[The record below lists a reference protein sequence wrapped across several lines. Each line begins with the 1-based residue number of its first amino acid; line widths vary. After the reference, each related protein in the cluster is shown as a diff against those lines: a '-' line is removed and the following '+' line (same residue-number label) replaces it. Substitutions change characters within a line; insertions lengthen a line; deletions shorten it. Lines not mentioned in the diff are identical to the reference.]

1 MRRRSARCGVRDN
14 EVNAMTD
21 ETMGTVLQNC
31 PVCGA
36 PVAADAIACGACGF
50 KLLGRTQAFKP
61 LNMQAQASPAM
72 ANPALLSEATLK
84 IVKGPQIGSSFRLA
98 ADRLT
103 VGRSPQCDIFL
114 NDMTVSRM
122 HATIERTPA
131 GFRIS
136 DADSFNGLWVN
147 NLNVK
152 DADLRDGDIVQIG
165 TFCLMYLATPTM
177 R

>member
-1 MRRRSARCGVRDN
+1 
-14 EVNAMTD
+14 MTD

-36 PVAADAIACGACGF
+36 PVAADATACEACGF

-114 NDMTVSRM
+114 NDMTVSRS
-122 HATIERTPA
+122 HAVVEPA
-131 GFRIS
+131 GDGYTITDDS
-136 DADSFNGLWVN
+136 SFNGVWVN
-147 NLNVK
+147 NDNVEVRE
-152 DADLRDGDIVQIG
+152 LHEGDVVQIG
-165 TFCLMYLATPTM
+165 AFCLVY
-177 R
+177 REE

>member
-1 MRRRSARCGVRDN
+1 MRPWV
-14 EVNAMTD
+14 
-21 ETMGTVLQNC
+21 
-31 PVCGA
+31 P
-36 PVAADAIACGACGF
+36 F
-50 KLLGRTQAFKP
+50 RTQAFKP

>member
-1 MRRRSARCGVRDN
+1 MLAGNGDAGQNLHAVVDDGEGGVGAVVLAHSGRTRV
-14 EVNAMTD
+14 ELAVVVVGIPSGFV
-21 ETMGTVLQNC
+21 EHVLHVLQLD
-31 PVCGA
+31 GH
-36 PVAADAIACGACGF
+36 
-50 KLLGRTQAFKP
+50 LGD
-61 LNMQAQASPAM
+61 LE
-72 ANPALLSEATLK
+72 LVEL
-84 IVKGPQIGSSFRLA
+84 LA

>member
-1 MRRRSARCGVRDN
+1 
-14 EVNAMTD
+14 
-21 ETMGTVLQNC
+21 
-31 PVCGA
+31 
-36 PVAADAIACGACGF
+36 
-50 KLLGRTQAFKP
+50 
-61 LNMQAQASPAM
+61 
-72 ANPALLSEATLK
+72 
-84 IVKGPQIGSSFRLA
+84 
-98 ADRLT
+98 
-103 VGRSPQCDIFL
+103 
-114 NDMTVSRM
+114 MTVSRM
-122 HATIERTPA
+122 HATIERTPT

>member
-36 PVAADAIACGACGF
+36 PVAADATACEACGF

-103 VGRSPQCDIFL
+103 EGDALVGVTAGILAVRHLPKRHDGFAYACD
-114 NDMTVSRM
+114 
-122 HATIERTPA
+122 H
-131 GFRIS
+131 
-136 DADSFNGLWVN
+136 
-147 NLNVK
+147 
-152 DADLRDGDIVQIG
+152 
-165 TFCLMYLATPTM
+165 
-177 R
+177 

>member
-1 MRRRSARCGVRDN
+1 
-14 EVNAMTD
+14 
-21 ETMGTVLQNC
+21 MGQVLQTC

-36 PVAADAIACGACGF
+36 PVAANATACDACGF

-61 LNMQAQASPAM
+61 LNMQAQVGSVT
-72 ANPALLSEATLK
+72 ANAALLSEATLK
-84 IVKGPQIGSSFRLA
+84 IVKGPQVGNCFRLA
-98 ADRLT
+98 ADRIS

-131 GFRIS
+131 GFKII

-147 NLNVK
+147 NHNVK
-152 DADLRDGDIVQIG
+152 DADLRDGDTIQIG
-165 TFCLMYLATPTM
+165 TFVLVYLATPAM
-177 R
+177 C

>member
-1 MRRRSARCGVRDN
+1 
-14 EVNAMTD
+14 MT
-21 ETMGTVLQNC
+21 ETC

-36 PVAADAIACGACGF
+36 TLSSGASACPTCGF
-50 KLLGRTQAFKP
+50 KLLGATQSFKP
-61 LNMQAQASPAM
+61 FSVEGGEVPA
-72 ANPALLSEATLK
+72 AEHPQHQFVLRV
-84 IVKGPQIGSSFRLA
+84 VKGPQIGMVFKLGNAPMS
-98 ADRLT
+98 

>member
-1 MRRRSARCGVRDN
+1 
-14 EVNAMTD
+14 MT
-21 ETMGTVLQNC
+21 ETC

-36 PVAADAIACGACGF
+36 TLNPDASACPTCGF
-50 KLLGRTQAFKP
+50 KLLGATQSFKP
-61 LNMQAQASPAM
+61 FPIEGRDVPA
-72 ANPALLSEATLK
+72 ADHPQHQFVLRV
-84 IVKGPQIGSSFRLA
+84 VKGPQIGMVYRLGNA
-98 ADRLT
+98 PMS
-103 VGRSPQCDIFL
+103 VGRNPQCDIFL

>member
-1 MRRRSARCGVRDN
+1 
-14 EVNAMTD
+14 MTD
-21 ETMGTVLQNC
+21 ETMGKVLQTC

-36 PVAADAIACGACGF
+36 PVPAEASACEACGF

-61 LNMQAQASPAM
+61 LNMQAQANAATAPAS
-72 ANPALLSEATLK
+72 LLSEATLK

-122 HATIERTPA
+122 HATIERTPS
-131 GFRIS
+131 GFKIT

-152 DADLRDGDIVQIG
+152 DADLRDGDVIQIG
-165 TFCLMYLATPTM
+165 TFVLVYLATPAM

>member
-36 PVAADAIACGACGF
+36 PVAADATACEACGF

-84 IVKGPQIGSSFRLA
+84 IVKARNWQLIPPGGRSSYRGPQSAVRHLPKRHDGFAHACDYRAHAGRL
-98 ADRLT
+98 
-103 VGRSPQCDIFL
+103 P
-114 NDMTVSRM
+114 
-122 HATIERTPA
+122 H
-131 GFRIS
+131 
-136 DADSFNGLWVN
+136 
-147 NLNVK
+147 
-152 DADLRDGDIVQIG
+152 
-165 TFCLMYLATPTM
+165 
-177 R
+177 

>member
-1 MRRRSARCGVRDN
+1 
-14 EVNAMTD
+14 
-21 ETMGTVLQNC
+21 
-31 PVCGA
+31 
-36 PVAADAIACGACGF
+36 
-50 KLLGRTQAFKP
+50 
-61 LNMQAQASPAM
+61 M